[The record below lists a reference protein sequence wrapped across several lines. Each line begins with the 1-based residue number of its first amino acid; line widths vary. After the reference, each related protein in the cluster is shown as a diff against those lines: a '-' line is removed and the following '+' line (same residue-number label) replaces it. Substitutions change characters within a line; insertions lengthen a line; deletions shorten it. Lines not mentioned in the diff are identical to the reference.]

1 VAATPLLTLAEAHR
15 RSQAQLLAALERYIK
30 TSLRVSVRS
39 DRDLQPLVDRWIAT
53 VLPTILA
60 YRARSEALARV
71 AYTDSRRI
79 GAPAA
84 APFELPGSDPI
95 PPDAVAISLRATSL
109 AVLLDDLNRRQ
120 LDIVAAVEDASIQAA
135 GAAVRHALNGGRAFM
150 ARAVETD
157 PAVVGWYRVTK
168 ARPCSF
174 CAVLASRGAVY
185 REDSFEASDPRWIG
199 DGEEKVHDHCACT
212 LAPLY
217 GRAQAIPDASL
228 GYTELWYA
236 SLKAN
241 EKDVIAGRAREVGQ
255 RFSGK
260 DALNSF
266 RRRYEAMY
274 PEVAS

>member
-157 PAVVGWYRVTK
+157 
-168 ARPCSF
+168 